1 MAARLKKTVVGLS
14 RPEGPPVLKNKLVNR
29 EAPVFPS
36 SQDPDG
42 LRFTL
47 RGSPDGLP
55 HVALEDAHLPGLGE
69 VKISPPGV
77 TVVERELDLASYPVP
92 SSQVL
97 ARVEEVGACD
107 VADNDGPLEDSLETR
122 NILKGGARFVDS
134 GLPLGDLLAPC
145 RGKTLA
151 ALCAFKVLDDPPGD
165 AVKVSSSHRIEILP
179 VGLTDWVEAVD
190 NNADRVG
197 VGVVQSVDPLQ
208 GAGLCFW
215 GNLKD
220 VATPGSALVQGS
232 KAVLVDPLTRGL
244 LA

>member
-14 RPEGPPVLKNKLVNR
+14 RPEGPPILKNKLVNR

-55 HVALEDAHLPGLGE
+55 HVALEDAHLAGLGE

-92 SSQVL
+92 SSLVL

-122 NILKGGARFVDS
+122 NILR
-134 GLPLGDLLAPC
+134 GLW
-145 RGKTLA
+145 
-151 ALCAFKVLDDPPGD
+151 PPTGR
-165 AVKVSSSHRIEILP
+165 SSR
-179 VGLTDWVEAVD
+179 A
-190 NNADRVG
+190 
-197 VGVVQSVDPLQ
+197 LQ
-208 GAGLCFW
+208 G
-215 GNLKD
+215 
-220 VATPGSALVQGS
+220 
-232 KAVLVDPLTRGL
+232 
-244 LA
+244 